1 MCTRTALRSFKAL
14 WSSTKDI
21 TKIGKGGKQSV
32 KKRTYTKK
40 RGNA

>member
-1 MCTRTALRSFKAL
+1 MCTLTVNFNRVLKIL
-14 WSSTKDI
+14 HI
-21 TKIGKGGKQSV
+21 IGKGGKKSV

>member
-1 MCTRTALRSFKAL
+1 MCTLTARICRVLKIL
-14 WSSTKDI
+14 HI
-21 TKIGKGGKQSV
+21 IGKGGKKSV

>member
-1 MCTRTALRSFKAL
+1 MCTLCDFDRVLKNL
-14 WSSTKDI
+14 HI
-21 TKIGKGGKQSV
+21 IGKGGKKSV